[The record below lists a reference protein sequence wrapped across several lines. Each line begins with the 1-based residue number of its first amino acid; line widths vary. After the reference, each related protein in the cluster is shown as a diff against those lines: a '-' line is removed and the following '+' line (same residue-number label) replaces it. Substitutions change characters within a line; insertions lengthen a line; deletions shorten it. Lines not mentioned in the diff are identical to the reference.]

1 MLIVHAKIFFEAR
14 KGRAI
19 AERHGRPDSQSCDL
33 SYHHDDSEPG
43 GGGTKVCA
51 LPDRLMSFDL

>member
-19 AERHGRPDSQSCDL
+19 AERHGRPDSRSCDL

-43 GGGTKVCA
+43 GGTKVHA
-51 LPDRLMSFDL
+51 LPDHLMSFDL